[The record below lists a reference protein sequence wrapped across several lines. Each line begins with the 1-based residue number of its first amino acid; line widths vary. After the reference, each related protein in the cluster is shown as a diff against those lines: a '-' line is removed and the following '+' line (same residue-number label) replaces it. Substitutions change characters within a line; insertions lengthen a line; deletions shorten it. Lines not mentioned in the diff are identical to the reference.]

1 MEKQNVYPRLVE
13 VDVDGVFSKV
23 FENANGNE
31 EFCHPTGM
39 ELQESAD
46 VADHWLEFED
56 SLGGLHYGR

>member
-13 VDVDGVFSKV
+13 IDVDGVFSKV

-31 EFCHPTGM
+31 EFCRPTGM

-46 VADHWLEFED
+46 VADHWIL
-56 SLGGLHYGR
+56 